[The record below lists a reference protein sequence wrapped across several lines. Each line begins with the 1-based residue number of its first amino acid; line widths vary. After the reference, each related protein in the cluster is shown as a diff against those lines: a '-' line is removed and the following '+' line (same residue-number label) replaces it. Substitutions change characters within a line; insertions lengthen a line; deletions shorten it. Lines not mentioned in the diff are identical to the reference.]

1 MAGLNA
7 RNKPRL
13 SGIIETNN
21 MGNQR
26 LSISWARGPNDLD
39 DIETGISPGGA
50 DKELDKQIELDTK
63 YCKEDNVS
71 SSSAQPSPV

>member
-13 SGIIETNN
+13 SGIIETSA

-26 LSISWARGPNDLD
+26 LSISWARGPDDLD
-39 DIETGISPGGA
+39 AIETARPA
-50 DKELDKQIELDTK
+50 ECDKQIELRTK
-63 YCKEDNVS
+63 FDKEDAVS
-71 SSSAQPSPV
+71 SSSAQSSPV